1 MITTSALTA
10 MVRQSLSDTELTKVV
25 ELIEEYG
32 ETYDSITDVIADA
45 RELLR

>member
-10 MVRQSLSDTELTKVV
+10 MVRQGLSDV
-25 ELIEEYG
+25 ELAEVERLIAEYG

-45 RELLR
+45 REMLR